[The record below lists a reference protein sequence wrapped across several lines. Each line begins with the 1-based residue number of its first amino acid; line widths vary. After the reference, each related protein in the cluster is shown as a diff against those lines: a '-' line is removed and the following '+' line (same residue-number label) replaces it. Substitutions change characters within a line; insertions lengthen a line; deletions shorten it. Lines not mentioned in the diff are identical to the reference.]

1 MMIKLIVSDFD
12 GTLLPYGEREVLDS
26 TVRLLQAAV
35 ERGVTVAVSS
45 GRTYRELAAAF
56 PTLAQSLWF
65 IACDGAYYGRG
76 GRMYYEKQIAREDLR
91 LFDKNR
97 LNGFSYILHGALC
110 NYACGNVPAE
120 EAARFQAV
128 PVHHTDAVKEKIFK
142 VTSFGGALRLPP
154 YCGLRMH
161 WDGGKHS
168 MAQYVNRFADKGT
181 ALSNLQTRLMLT
193 KFDTACI
200 GDSGNDVAMMHNA
213 KASFCVG
220 ERSQALRDACQ
231 TQVQTA
237 EEALRALLSEMLEF

>member
-1 MMIKLIVSDFD
+1 
-12 GTLLPYGEREVLDS
+12 
-26 TVRLLQAAV
+26 
-35 ERGVTVAVSS
+35 
-45 GRTYRELAAAF
+45 
-56 PTLAQSLWF
+56 
-65 IACDGAYYGRG
+65 
-76 GRMYYEKQIAREDLR
+76 
-91 LFDKNR
+91 
-97 LNGFSYILHGALC
+97 
-110 NYACGNVPAE
+110 
-120 EAARFQAV
+120 
-128 PVHHTDAVKEKIFK
+128 
-142 VTSFGGALRLPP
+142 
-154 YCGLRMH
+154 
-161 WDGGKHS
+161 